1 MLLADLCF
9 TPLALFRN
17 LPFALSNVQLLRV
30 LLKKEAHISPHI
42 LRLYY
47 LSVYAFVWTK
57 CVKNYYYVLLPIYNR
72 LRQISL
78 VVQHA
83 TYRLKKKRVCRSF
96 NKTFSSPKNIILEK
110 RATFIDDLSHVSIFK
125 KHFVHKKTEKN
136 VKSFRRKEIYCY
148 R

>member
-30 LLKKEAHISPHI
+30 LLKKKAHISSHF

-47 LSVYAFVWTK
+47 LSVYTFVWTK
-57 CVKNYYYVLLPIYNR
+57 WVQNYYNILLPTYNR
-72 LRQISL
+72 LRQISF

-83 TYRLKKKRVCRSF
+83 TYRLKKKRECHSF
-96 NKTFSSPKNIILEK
+96 NKTFSSLKNIILEK
-110 RATFIDDLSHVSIFK
+110 RATFIDNLSHVLIFK

-136 VKSFRRKEIYCY
+136 VKSFRWKEIHWYC
-148 R
+148 